1 MPYLKINHPLDKRQL
16 KILIDSGAN
25 KNIIAPGI
33 LEKISTVPDTNIKNV
48 CGTNKVTEK
57 GKIDLFNGAFKP
69 LSFYVLKFHNF
80 FDGLIGSETLA
91 KLKAHINYENG
102 TITLLDKQFSYAKYY
117 PAKTLYNYSVTLETT
132 NNGDWFVPSYQKL
145 NKKTFIQPGLYRAKD
160 NKTTINIISTD
171 RNLTNLPKIG
181 LTVNNFE
188 TFSPVPLKNSNCIS
202 EEEISKIIRTNHLS
216 PLERSKLIR
225 VLYDHQAVVLK
236 QGEKLTST
244 TATKHKI
251 LTTNDM
257 PIYTKNYRYPH
268 HFRRDVQEQI
278 QEMLDNGIIRPSKS
292 PYSSPIWVVPKK
304 LDASGK
310 KKIRVVIDY
319 RKLNEHTIDDRYP
332 MPQIEDILD
341 SLGKSVYFSTI
352 DLKSGFHQ
360 IPMDPKHIEKTAF
373 STDKGHFEFTRMPFG
388 LKNAPATFQRA
399 MNDILGDFIG
409 TKCYVYL
416 DDIIIIGY
424 NLENHLENLKLI
436 LKRLSEFNLKIQLD
450 KCEFLKRQTEF
461 LGHIITSEG
470 VKPNPEKI
478 DKITQWPL
486 PKTQKEIKQFLGLVG
501 YYRRF
506 IKDFSKIT
514 RPMSKYLKK
523 ESTVEVQDPAY
534 VNSFNTLK
542 QILSTDQIL
551 AYPQFDRPFILTTD
565 ASGFALGAVLSQMQD
580 DVEKPIAFASR
591 TLSDTESRYATNE
604 KEALAIIWAVNKF
617 KPYLYGQ
624 KFTLITDH
632 KPLTFIKTSDKNP
645 KILRWRLDLENYDYE
660 IKYREGKS
668 NVVADALSRMP
679 VETNINETNNNAT
692 SNLSGTRDQED
703 DAASTMN
710 NPPQSENPENPPDP
724 SDSSDSQTVHSAEDS
739 SNYYIHF
746 SERPLNYYRNQL
758 IFRTSRL
765 QTIIQETLFQNYHR
779 TIISQDSY
787 DKDQVTH
794 FLKLFHNGKQT
805 ALMAP
810 QSIIQIIQES
820 YKEHFSQKGHFVF
833 TDRMVED
840 VQNEQRQDQIII
852 KEHERAHRGISE
864 VEAQIKRSYFF
875 PNMCAK
881 IRKFI
886 NSCEICNTHK
896 YERKPFNIKISPRP
910 ITNKPFERVHMD
922 IFIIDK
928 HCFLSLIDSFSK
940 HLQMIYIKSK
950 NLIHVQKALG
960 KYISTFGVPR
970 KIVTDHETT
979 FRSIQLRDFLGQ
991 LGSQIEYAA
1000 SSESNGQIERAHSTI
1015 IEVFNTNKHK
1025 FKTMGTKSI
1034 VKLSVALY
1042 NNTVHSSTQYT
1053 PNEILFNQNNIVN
1066 PEIIL
1071 KDAQELFLKAKLNM
1085 EKAQKHVINQ
1095 NSKKEDPPVI
1105 NEGQEVFVMPNIRT
1119 KKQARANKTN
1129 AHEVTDRTF
1138 KNNNMI
1144 KRHKSKIKRLKKK

>member
-1 MPYLKINHPLDKRQL
+1 M
-16 KILIDSGAN
+16 
-25 KNIIAPGI
+25 
-33 LEKISTVPDTNIKNV
+33 
-48 CGTNKVTEK
+48 
-57 GKIDLFNGAFKP
+57 
-69 LSFYVLKFHNF
+69 LKFHYF

-91 KLKAHINYENG
+91 KLKAKIDYENE
-102 TITLLDKQFSYAKYY
+102 TITLSDKQFSYAKFY
-117 PAKTLYNYSVTLETT
+117 PKKQIFNYSITVKTT
-132 NNGDWFVPSYQKL
+132 NNGDWLVPTYQKL
-145 NKKTFIQPGLYRAKD
+145 SKNSFIQPGLYRAEN
-160 NKTTINIISTD
+160 NKSTINIISTA
-171 RNLTNLPKIG
+171 RNLTSTPILE
-181 LTVNNFE
+181 LSVNNFE
-188 TFSPVPLKNSNCIS
+188 TISPFPIGPEQTIS
-202 EEEISKIIRTNHLS
+202 IEEISNIIRTKHLS
-216 PLERSKLIR
+216 PLEKSKLVQ
-225 VLYDHQAVVLK
+225 VLYNNQSVVLK

-244 TATKHKI
+244 SATKHKI
-251 LTTNDM
+251 LTNNDM

-268 HFRRDVQEQI
+268 HFKEDVQKQI

-319 RKLNEHTIDDRYP
+319 RKLNEHTVDDRYP

-341 SLGKSVYFSTI
+341 SLGKSEYFSTI

-399 MNDILGDFIG
+399 MNDILADYIG
-409 TKCYVYL
+409 SKCYVYL

-424 NLENHLENLKLI
+424 NLENHLQNLQLV

-450 KCEFLKRQTEF
+450 KCEFLKKQTEF

-478 DKITQWPL
+478 EKIIQWPL

-523 ESTVEVQDPAY
+523 DAIIEQNDPSYTQAF
-534 VNSFNTLK
+534 STLK

-551 AYPQFDRPFILTTD
+551 AYPQFDCPFILTTD
-565 ASGFALGAVLSQMQD
+565 ASGFALGAVLSQMQES
-580 DVEKPIAFASR
+580 VERPIAFASR

-632 KPLTFIKTSDKNP
+632 KPLTFIKTSDKNS
-645 KILRWRLDLENYDYE
+645 KILRWRLDLENYDYD
-660 IKYREGKS
+660 IKYKEGKS
-668 NVVADALSRMP
+668 NVVADALSRIP
-679 VETNINETNNNAT
+679 IEANNNETSSTISEPGNQGDN
-692 SNLSGTRDQED
+692 
-703 DAASTMN
+703 AASIAN
-710 NPPQSENPENPPDP
+710 NPSLSENPENHPN
-724 SDSSDSQTVHSAEDS
+724 SSDTQTIHSADDS
-739 SNYYIHF
+739 PNYFIHF

-758 IFRTSRL
+758 IFKISRL
-765 QTIIQETLFQNYHR
+765 DTIIQETLFEKYHR
-779 TIISQDSY
+779 TIISQSY
-787 DKDQVTH
+787 FDKQQITH

-810 QSIIQIIQES
+810 ENLIQIIQES
-820 YKEHFSQKGHFVF
+820 YKENFDKKGHFVF
-833 TDRMVED
+833 TDKIVED
-840 VQNEQRQDQIII
+840 VQNEHRQDQMVI
-852 KEHERAHRGISE
+852 KEHERAHRGITE
-864 VEAQIKRSYFF
+864 VEAQIRRSYFF
-875 PNMCAK
+875 PNMCVK

-886 NSCEICNTHK
+886 NACQICNSHK

-910 ITNKPFERVHMD
+910 ITNKPLETVHMD
-922 IFIIDK
+922 IFIIDNNY
-928 HCFLSLIDSFSK
+928 FLSLIDSFSK
-940 HLQMIYIKSK
+940 HLQMIYLRSK

-960 KYISTFGVPR
+960 KYISTFGVPA
-970 KIVTDHETT
+970 KIITDHETT
-979 FRSIQLRDFLGQ
+979 FQSIQFQNFLSQ
-991 LGSQIEYAA
+991 LGSQIHYAA

-1015 IEVFNTNKHK
+1015 IEIFNTNKQK
-1025 FKTMGTKSI
+1025 FRTMGTKSI
-1034 VKLSVALY
+1034 IKLSVALY
-1042 NNTVHSSTQYT
+1042 NNTIHSATKYT

-1066 PEIIL
+1066 PEAIL

-1085 EKAQKHVINQ
+1085 EKAQKHIINQ
-1095 NSKKEDPPVI
+1095 NSKKEDPPYI
-1105 NEGQEVFVMPNIRT
+1105 NEGQEVFVIPNIRT
-1119 KKQARANKTN
+1119 KTQARGNKTN
-1129 AHEVTDRTF
+1129 ANEITDRTF
-1138 KNNNMI
+1138 KNNRGI
-1144 KRHKSKIKRLKKK
+1144 KRHKNKIKRLKKT